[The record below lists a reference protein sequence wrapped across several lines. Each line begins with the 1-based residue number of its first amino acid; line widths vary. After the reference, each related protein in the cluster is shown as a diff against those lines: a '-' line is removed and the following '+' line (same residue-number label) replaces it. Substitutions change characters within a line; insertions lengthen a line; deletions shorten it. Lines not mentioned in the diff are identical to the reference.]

1 MPATER
7 KIDDLAREGK
17 EMTDAL
23 STVLDVAEEQG
34 TVTWSDVSDDISSGQ
49 WGRLIEKGLLVDA
62 GGAGFVVD
70 DPDGVRDALDE
81 ADPAP
86 SDGDGD
92 GDVSWTKYDKI
103 AGLGVLGLFA
113 GYSLPSIRA
122 RIGGVVDIFMG
133 PLDAALPFYIVIMV
147 LAMMTGM
154 YTTILQ
160 DALMD
165 TSVMGNYQEKNK
177 ELQKRRKRAKEA
189 GDDEELEKIR
199 EEQMEM
205 MSENVGMFKAQF
217 RPMVW
222 IMLLTIP
229 VFLWLYWMVLDVG
242 ITASEPV
249 MVLPLVGE
257 VATWRTAV
265 VGPVQVWLVWYF
277 LCSMGFNQLL
287 RKALNVQTGMGS

>member
-1 MPATER
+1 MPRTAQ
-7 KIDDLAREGK
+7 KIDDLASEGE

-23 STVLDVAEEQG
+23 SVVLDVAEEQG
-34 TVTWSDVSDDISSGQ
+34 TVTWSDVSDDITSGQ

-62 GGAGFVVD
+62 GGDGFVVD
-70 DPDGVRDALDE
+70 DPDGVREALDE
-81 ADPAP
+81 ADPAA
-86 SDGDGD
+86 SDGDG
-92 GDVSWTKYDKI
+92 GVSWTKYDKI

-122 RIGGVVDIFMG
+122 RIGGGVDIFMG

-147 LAMMTGM
+147 LAMVTGL

-177 ELQKRRKRAKEA
+177 QLQERRKRAKEA
-189 GDDEELEKIR
+189 GDEEELEKIR

-205 MSENVGMFKAQF
+205 MSENLGMFKAQF

-242 ITASEPV
+242 ITANSPV

-257 VATWRTAV
+257 VETWRSAV

-277 LCSMGFNQLL
+277 LCSMGFNQIL
-287 RKALNVQTGMGS
+287 RKALNVQTGMSG

>member
-1 MPATER
+1 MPRTEQ
-7 KIDDLAREGK
+7 KIDDLAREGE

-70 DPDGVRDALDE
+70 DPEGVREALDE

-86 SDGDGD
+86 SDGD

-113 GYSLPSIRA
+113 GYSLPSVRA
-122 RIGGVVDIFMG
+122 RIGGVVDIVMG

-147 LAMMTGM
+147 LAMVTGM

-165 TSVMGNYQEKNK
+165 TSVMGDYQEKNK
-177 ELQKRRKRAKEA
+177 ELQERRKRAKEA
-189 GDDEELEKIR
+189 GDEEELEKIR

-257 VATWRTAV
+257 VATWRSAV
-265 VGPVQVWLVWYF
+265 IGPVQVWLVWYF

-287 RKALNVQTGMGS
+287 RKALNVQTGMGG

>member
-1 MPATER
+1 MPRTAQ
-7 KIDDLAREGK
+7 KIDDLAREG
-17 EMTDAL
+17 EEVTEAL
-23 STVLDVAEEQG
+23 SVVLEVAEEQG
-34 TVTWSDVSDDISSGQ
+34 TVTWSDVSDEITSGQ

-62 GGAGFVVD
+62 GGEGFVVD
-70 DPDGVRDALDE
+70 DPQGVREALGE
-81 ADPAP
+81 ADPDA
-86 SDGDGD
+86 SADGD

-103 AGLGVLGLFA
+103 AGVGVLGLFL
-113 GYSLPSIRA
+113 GYSMPSIRA
-122 RIGGVVDIFMG
+122 RIGSVIDVFMG
-133 PLDAALPFYIVIMV
+133 PVESVLPFYIVIMV
-147 LAMMTGM
+147 LAMLTGM

-165 TSVMGNYQEKNK
+165 TSVMGDYQEKNK
-177 ELQKRRKRAKEA
+177 DLQERRKRAKER

-242 ITASEPV
+242 ITASQPV

-257 VATWRTAV
+257 VASWRTAIL
-265 VGPVQVWLVWYF
+265 GPVQIWLVWYF
-277 LCSMGFNQLL
+277 LCSMGFNQIL
-287 RKALNVQTGMGS
+287 RKALNVQTGMSG

>member
-1 MPATER
+1 MPRTAQ
-7 KIDDLAREGK
+7 KIDDLAGEGE

-23 STVLDVAEEQG
+23 SVVLDVAEEKG
-34 TVTWSDVSDDISSGQ
+34 TVTWSDVSDDITSGQ
-49 WGRLIEKGLLVDA
+49 WGRLIETGLLVDA
-62 GGAGFVVD
+62 GGEGFVVD
-70 DPDGVRDALDE
+70 DPDGVREALGK
-81 ADPAP
+81 ADPAAT
-86 SDGDGD
+86 SDDGD
-92 GDVSWTKYDKI
+92 GDVTWTKYDKI
-103 AGLGVLGLFA
+103 AGLGVLGLFL
-113 GYSLPSIRA
+113 GYSMPSIRS
-122 RIGGVVDIFMG
+122 RIGTVIDVFMG
-133 PLDAALPFYIVIMV
+133 PIEAMLPFYIVIMV

-165 TSVMGNYQEKNK
+165 TSVMGGYQEKNK
-177 ELQKRRKRAKEA
+177 ELQERRKRAKER
-189 GDDEELEKIR
+189 GDDEELERIR

-242 ITASEPV
+242 ISASQPV

-257 VATWRTAV
+257 VATWRSAIL
-265 VGPVQVWLVWYF
+265 GPVQIWLVWYF
-277 LCSMGFNQLL
+277 LCSMGFNQIL
-287 RKALNVQTGMGS
+287 RKALNVQTGMSG